1 MITEL
6 AKQTQELGEKLDRI
20 EEASRPDPSHSLMQ
34 KISIGLLIAVTVLQI
49 VEGAGMIAMLTGLIR

>member
-1 MITEL
+1 MYLKEL
-6 AKQTQELGEKLDRI
+6 EPRLYAANLVAGEEI
-20 EEASRPDPSHSLMQ
+20 RPDPSHSLMQ